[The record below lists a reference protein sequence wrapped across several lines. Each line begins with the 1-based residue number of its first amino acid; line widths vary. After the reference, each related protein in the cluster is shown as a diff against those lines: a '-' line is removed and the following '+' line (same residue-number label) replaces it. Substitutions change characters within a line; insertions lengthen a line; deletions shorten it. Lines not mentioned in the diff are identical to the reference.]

1 MITTETTPDN
11 STVRVELVNRASVR
25 MRVAHSVLKA
35 TVRPFV
41 DWYFGIAE
49 SGPLRGARAFRVA
62 NFADVLAAP
71 LVPPRGTLRR
81 PVSFD
86 QFRAEWL
93 WHRDDPGPDAVERG
107 AILYFHGGA
116 FVAGGLN
123 SHRRL
128 VARIARASGVALL
141 NVDYTQLPK
150 GHLLDSIDDAVAAY
164 EHLLARGFTPPR
176 IVFAGDSAGG
186 GLAFAAALAVRDRG
200 LPMPAAIAAI
210 APYADFD
217 STTRSAHPN
226 NETDAVLSAYGLSVP
241 PTVGFARDGDIDPRW
256 SPVNRD
262 FTGMPAAL
270 IQVGNTEVLL
280 ADTELLASRHL
291 EANVPLTVQIW
302 DNAIHVFQAGAD
314 LLPEARTAI
323 AEIGAFV
330 RRALDDASLD
340 MTAPPSVPEGAPS

>member
-1 MITTETTPDN
+1 MTGAETTADN
-11 STVRVELVNRASVR
+11 TVRIELVNRASVR
-25 MRVAHSVLKA
+25 MRVAHSVAKA
-35 TVRPFV
+35 TIRPFV
-41 DWYFGIAE
+41 EWYFGVAD
-49 SGPLRGARAFRVA
+49 SDGPLRGARAFRVA
-62 NFADVLAAP
+62 NFADLLAAP
-71 LVPPRGTLRR
+71 LIPPRGTLRR
-81 PVSFD
+81 SVTFD
-86 QFRAEWL
+86 RFRAEWL
-93 WHRDDPGPDAVERG
+93 WHREDPGPDAVGHG

-128 VARIARASGVALL
+128 AARIARASGVALL

-164 EHLLARGFTPPR
+164 EHLLARGFAPQR

-186 GLAFAAALAVRDRG
+186 GLAFAAALTVRDRG
-200 LPMPAAIAAI
+200 LGTPAAIAAI

-217 STTRSAHPN
+217 SATRSAHPN
-226 NETDAVLSAYGLSVP
+226 NESDAVLTAHGLSVP
-241 PTVGFARDGDIDPRW
+241 PALGFARDGGLDPRW
-256 SPVNRD
+256 SPVNQD
-262 FTGMPAAL
+262 FTGMPPAL

-280 ADTELLASRHL
+280 ADTELLADRHL
-291 EANVPLTVQIW
+291 AANVPLTVQIW

-330 RRALDDASLD
+330 RRTLDGDSQNPDIYPTVLEHVH
-340 MTAPPSVPEGAPS
+340 S